1 MAKVSHDDLQSQM
14 LLRKLRQ
21 VMVLTDTE
29 RQAIA
34 DLPGRVVRFAA
45 REDIVSEGGEPTD
58 VHLIHSGIGCRFTL
72 LQDGPRQITSFLVPG
87 DFCDLRALLMG
98 PMDHTVSTLSL

>member
-1 MAKVSHDDLQSQM
+1 
-14 LLRKLRQ
+14 
-21 VMVLTDTE
+21 
-29 RQAIA
+29 
-34 DLPGRVVRFAA
+34 
-45 REDIVSEGGEPTD
+45 
-58 VHLIHSGIGCRFTL
+58 